1 MSYIHCNPI
10 TTVRLRVHEANRIVP
25 PCVRSS
31 ECRHGMRTVR
41 VFGRSRTAASPTII
55 RCRKFRTAP
64 NRSRARQK
72 AVTAD
77 LPVAYVPAS
86 MSAIPLVSENLPP
99 PTSNLRAAHRL
110 PGRNSEA
117 KTQQDGLRNSRFRS
131 ATGKTIPLRR
141 RRRPAFS
148 QSSESADFT
157 DLRRESPPK
166 DVLRSLLSV
175 NV

>member
-1 MSYIHCNPI
+1 MLYIHCNPI

-31 ECRHGMRTVR
+31 ECRHGIRTVR

-72 AVTAD
+72 TVTAD

-86 MSAIPLVSENLPP
+86 MSAIPLVSKNLHPP
-99 PTSNLRAAHRL
+99 RRRTFAPLTGCRAGTLKRKRNRTVCATAASDPQREKQSHSAVAADLRSAKVPNLRIL
-110 PGRNSEA
+110 PISDGKARRKMSAGRFF
-117 KTQQDGLRNSRFRS
+117 L
-131 ATGKTIPLRR
+131 
-141 RRRPAFS
+141 
-148 QSSESADFT
+148 
-157 DLRRESPPK
+157 
-166 DVLRSLLSV
+166 
-175 NV
+175 

>member
-1 MSYIHCNPI
+1 MLFRSGLF
-10 TTVRLRVHEANRIVP
+10 LRASDL
-25 PCVRSS
+25 RSAA
-31 ECRHGMRTVR
+31 
-41 VFGRSRTAASPTII
+41 TACGPYGSSAAPEPLPSPTII

-166 DVLRSLLSV
+166 DVRRSLLSV

>member
-10 TTVRLRVHEANRIVP
+10 TTDRLRVHETNRIVP

-72 AVTAD
+72 TVTAD

-86 MSAIPLVSENLPP
+86 MSAITLVSENLHSPP
-99 PTSNLRAAHRL
+99 RRRTFAPLTGCRAGTLKRKRNRTVCATAASDPQREKQSHSAVAADLLSAKVPNLRIL
-110 PGRNSEA
+110 PISDGKARRKMSSGRFF
-117 KTQQDGLRNSRFRS
+117 L
-131 ATGKTIPLRR
+131 
-141 RRRPAFS
+141 
-148 QSSESADFT
+148 
-157 DLRRESPPK
+157 
-166 DVLRSLLSV
+166 
-175 NV
+175 

>member
-1 MSYIHCNPI
+1 MYIHCNPI

-31 ECRHGMRTVR
+31 ECRHGIRTVR

-72 AVTAD
+72 TVTAD

-86 MSAIPLVSENLPP
+86 MSAIPLVSKNLHPP
-99 PTSNLRAAHRL
+99 RRRTFAPLTGCRAGTLKRKRNRTVCATAASDPQREKQSHSAVAADLRSAKVPNLRIL
-110 PGRNSEA
+110 PISDGKARRKMSAGRFF
-117 KTQQDGLRNSRFRS
+117 L
-131 ATGKTIPLRR
+131 
-141 RRRPAFS
+141 
-148 QSSESADFT
+148 
-157 DLRRESPPK
+157 
-166 DVLRSLLSV
+166 
-175 NV
+175 